1 MDEET
6 IKSPDFQVEFTRIKS
21 NFERQSIIVFK
32 LLSNFKNHHA
42 ASVSVGAAPYLSR
55 LLLRMDYNG
64 FLSELAER
72 MEEEKTK
79 KLLMDYHQ
87 QITSAAS

>member
-6 IKSPDFQVEFTRIKS
+6 ILSADFQVEFTRIKA
-21 NFERQSIIVFK
+21 NFEKQSIIVFK
-32 LLSNFKNHHA
+32 LLSNFKNHHSA
-42 ASVSVGAAPYLSR
+42 NVLSVGAAPYLSR

-79 KLLMDYHQ
+79 KLLTDYH
-87 QITSAAS
+87 